1 MRRTSLKDNMANIE
15 LNFHSGQFV
24 LICRGVRTSFLSSR
38 FRLERRTREI
48 KIFDS
53 QNLNSNFVSLAKI

>member
-1 MRRTSLKDNMANIE
+1 MENIE
-15 LNFHSGQFV
+15 VNFYSVQFV